1 MVHEFY
7 RLKALITLEQVTT
20 SVVEKKNNLNEQNFE
35 VYWKTR
41 IDNPLKKLEIKKMN
55 KSWIVV
61 MSWWAAGCRSILQN
75 LTQLYL
81 RFSSVNPIMF
91 RYHNNLLPPPFLN
104 LVMTNS
110 QVYRYDTR
118 TASNY
123 LVHCCRTNIK
133 NHNSLPRT

>member
-20 SVVEKKNNLNEQNFE
+20 SVVEKKNNLNELNFE

-61 MSWWAAGCRSILQN
+61 MSWWAAGCR
-75 LTQLYL
+75 
-81 RFSSVNPIMF
+81 
-91 RYHNNLLPPPFLN
+91 
-104 LVMTNS
+104 
-110 QVYRYDTR
+110 
-118 TASNY
+118 
-123 LVHCCRTNIK
+123 
-133 NHNSLPRT
+133 